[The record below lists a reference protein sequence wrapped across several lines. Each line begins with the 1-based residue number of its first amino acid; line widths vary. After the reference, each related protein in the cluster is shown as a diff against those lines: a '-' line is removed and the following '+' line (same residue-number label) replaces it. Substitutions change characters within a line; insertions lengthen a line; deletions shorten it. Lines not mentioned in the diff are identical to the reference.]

1 MNKHLENYLDR
12 EIRPILRLL
21 YNHNK
26 NNLFVYFLE
35 NQKERNK
42 KGKIPEFSL
51 IFKLFKET
59 ASLFHPIK
67 IQVLKV
73 FN

>member
-1 MNKHLENYLDR
+1 MNAHLENYLDR

-26 NNLFVYFLE
+26 KNLFLYFLE

-59 ASLFHPIK
+59 ASLYQPIK
-67 IQVLKV
+67 FQ
-73 FN
+73 